1 MGCCDCLVS
10 LHRSEGFGLVMAEAM
25 HLGKPVIATNYSGN
39 TNFTKPENSFLVR
52 YKLRP
57 VGNGCEPYDPGCL
70 WADPDLEDAARHM
83 TSVVTSKPAMRGHF
97 KTGHRPSP
105 RTD

>member
-1 MGCCDCLVS
+1 
-10 LHRSEGFGLVMAEAM
+10 VMAEAM